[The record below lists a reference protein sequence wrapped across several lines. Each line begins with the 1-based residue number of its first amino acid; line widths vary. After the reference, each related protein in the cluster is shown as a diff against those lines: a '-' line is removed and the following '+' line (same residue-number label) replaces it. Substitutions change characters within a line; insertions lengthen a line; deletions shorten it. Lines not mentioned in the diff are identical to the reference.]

1 MQADPGALFVSD
13 NGTGHPAV
21 VFVHGFGADHRVWDA
36 AAAPLLPATRILA
49 CDLPGHGLSLD
60 AEGAGSAKSA
70 ARALLADL
78 SRRGIDKAHVV
89 GHSMGGAVA
98 ALMALTEPRRVASL
112 TLLAPGGF
120 GSEINGPLLRR
131 YAEAIDRHELR
142 ACLQA
147 MSGKGAVV
155 LDDQLDAGLAMRA
168 RAGQIA
174 KLVEIAAAITRGER
188 QGIIP
193 AEALATLAMPATVL
207 WGTAD
212 PVLPFAQSDGLPARF
227 HRQVIEGAGHMLVGE
242 APDAVRQAIMA
253 NLAAA

>member
-1 MQADPGALFVSD
+1 MQADPAALFVSD
-13 NGTGHPAV
+13 SRTGRLAV
-21 VFVHGFGADHRVWDA
+21 LFVHGFGADHHVWEA
-36 AAAPLLPATRILA
+36 TVAPLLPAARVLA
-49 CDLPGHGLSLD
+49 CDLPGHGLSLE
-60 AEGAGSAKSA
+60 AEGAGSANVA

-98 ALMALTEPRRVASL
+98 ALMALAEPSRVAAL

-120 GSEINGPLLRR
+120 GPEINGPLLRR
-131 YAEAIDRHELR
+131 YAEATEKHELR

-147 MSGKGAVV
+147 MSGEGAVV
-155 LDDQLDAGLAMRA
+155 PEDQLDAALVMRA
-168 RAGQIA
+168 RPGQIA
-174 KLVEIAAAITRGER
+174 KLVEIAATITRGER
-188 QGIIP
+188 QGVIP
-193 AEALATLAMPATVL
+193 TEALAALSMPATVL

-227 HRQVIEGAGHMLVGE
+227 RRQVIEGAGHMLVGE

-253 NLAAA
+253 SLTAA